1 MMRLL
6 TNLPDHIVGV
16 SASGQ
21 IDAKDYETVL
31 IPAIDAALRKHK
43 RIRVLYQLTT
53 DFEGFTTGAM
63 WDDAKLGLAHLLA
76 WERIAVVTDVH
87 WVANATR
94 MFAFLLPGLVK
105 VFSNEEQSDAEKW
118 IAA

>member
-1 MMRLL
+1 MKLL
-6 TNLPDHIVGV
+6 TNLPDYVVGV

-31 IPAIDAALRKHK
+31 IPAIESALQKHK

-53 DFEGFTTGAM
+53 AFEGFTTGAM
-63 WDDAKLGLAHLLA
+63 WDDAKLGLAHLRA
-76 WERIAVVTDVH
+76 WERFAVVTDVH
-87 WVANATR
+87 WVANAAR
-94 MFAFLLPGLVK
+94 MFSFLLPGPLK
-105 VFSNEEQSDAEKW
+105 VFSNEKQSDAEKW

>member
-1 MMRLL
+1 MKLL
-6 TNLPDHIVGV
+6 SNLPDSVVGV

-21 IDAKDYETVL
+21 IDEKDYETVL
-31 IPAIDAALRKHK
+31 IPAIESALQKHK
-43 RIRVLYQLTT
+43 RVRVLYLLTE

-63 WDDAKLGLAHLLA
+63 WDDTKLGLAHLRA
-76 WERIAVVTDVH
+76 WERIAVVTDID

-105 VFSNEEQSDAEKW
+105 VFSNEEQPYAEKW

>member
-1 MMRLL
+1 MMKLL
-6 TNLPDHIVGV
+6 TNLPDHVVGV

-21 IDAKDYETVL
+21 VTAKDYEAVL
-31 IPAIDAALRKHK
+31 IPAVDAALLRHK
-43 RIRVLYQLTT
+43 RIRLLYQLTP
-53 DFEGFTTGAM
+53 DFESFTTGAM
-63 WDDAKLGLAHLLA
+63 WDDSRLGIAHLKA

-105 VFSNEEQSDAEKW
+105 VFSNNEQPDAEKW